1 MTNIQIFPI
10 FNQAAPMVWD
20 DFMRIRTLTRQQVY
34 HIETSPQDYKDTMA
48 EFQEYWQKPSKN
60 FAFGAYDNDNM
71 IGFISGTL
79 FDAGIA
85 TILHLYV
92 LPQYQGKH
100 IGAQLLKS
108 AESAISVDRNNV
120 ELVSMTKAETFYK
133 KYGYISYNKTNRYN
147 KSVKDCGHCAVAPVF
162 RCTAKI
168 VKKMAEISGQP
179 VETFNKKTIIPRR
192 TPVFIYRNE
201 KSEITAFG
209 ICSDNAQVHGTSDWG
224 KQRIEKAI
232 AAYKTQTQIKGK

>member
-20 DFMRIRTLTRQQVY
+20 DFLRIRTLTRQQVY

-48 EFQEYWQKPSKN
+48 EFQEYWQKPSNN
-60 FAFGAYDNDNM
+60 FAFGAYDNNNM
-71 IGFISGTL
+71 IGFISGT
-79 FDAGIA
+79 FETRYA
-85 TILHLYV
+85 TIQHLYV

-120 ELVSMTKAETFYK
+120 ELISMTKAENFYK

-162 RCTAKI
+162 RCTATIIKQ
-168 VKKMAEISGQP
+168 MAKLSGQP
-179 VETFNKKTIIPRR
+179 LESFDKKSIIKNH
-192 TPVFIYRNE
+192 TPVFIYRDV
-201 KSEITAFG
+201 KSNITGFG
-209 ICSDNAQVHGTSDWG
+209 ICNAPTPQIHATNDWARS
-224 KQRIEKAI
+224 RIEKAI
-232 AAYKTQTQIKGK
+232 TEYQKHIQTKGK